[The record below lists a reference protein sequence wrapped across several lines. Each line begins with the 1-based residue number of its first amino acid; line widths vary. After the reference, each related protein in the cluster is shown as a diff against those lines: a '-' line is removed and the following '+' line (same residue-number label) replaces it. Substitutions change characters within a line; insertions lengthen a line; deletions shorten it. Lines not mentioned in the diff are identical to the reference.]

1 MSDLAKL
8 SYAADPPVDGN
19 RIRSLDRL
27 ATAAQN
33 ASTADETRRIPGGR
47 ATAQEDLE
55 MMRNRIAAAFVF
67 ACVTGIAAPATAE
80 QITFMTGPQGGSWIP
95 LGGALKN
102 IWEKAIPG
110 LSIQETP
117 GAGIANVRGVEE
129 NKAQVG
135 FANSA
140 TTVDGIEGRAPYPGK
155 TTHVCQIANLYPQ
168 YFQVV
173 ALKDAHVKS
182 FADMKGKSLVTQPK
196 GNTGE
201 ILTGL
206 VLKINGMSYGSLAKT
221 NFQAGY
227 TDAVD
232 MMKDGHAQ
240 VFTLGTT
247 SPASAV
253 MDLASARDI
262 DLVPV
267 DDKTMGELHK
277 MNPGYV
283 KLVIK
288 AGTYPKQDRDIAAIA
303 YSTHIVARCDLPEKM
318 VYEMT
323 KAMAAHI
330 DDLAAVVKPIHG
342 LTAKDMAVDIGVPFH
357 KGAAKY
363 YKEVGA
369 M

>member
-1 MSDLAKL
+1 M
-8 SYAADPPVDGN
+8 
-19 RIRSLDRL
+19 
-27 ATAAQN
+27 QH
-33 ASTADETRRIPGGR
+33 
-47 ATAQEDLE
+47 
-55 MMRNRIAAAFVF
+55 RIAVLAIACAAA
-67 ACVTGIAAPATAE
+67 ACAAPAAAE
-80 QITFMTGPQGGSWIP
+80 QVTMMTGPQGGSWIP

-102 IWEKAIPG
+102 MWEKAVPG
-110 LSIQETP
+110 LSIQQTP

-129 NKAQVG
+129 NKAQIG

-140 TTVDGIEGRAPYPGK
+140 TTVDGLEGRPPYPAK
-155 TTHVCQIANLYPQ
+155 TTHVCQVANLYPQ

-182 FADMKGKSLVTQPK
+182 FADLRGKSLVTQPK

-201 ILTGL
+201 TLTAL
-206 VLKINGMSYGSLAKT
+206 VLQVNGMSYSSLAKT

-253 MDLASARDI
+253 MDLASGRDI

-267 DDKTMGELHK
+267 DDKTMNELHR
-277 MNPGYV
+277 MNPGYH

-288 AGTYPKQDRDIAAIA
+288 AGTYPKQDKDVPAIG
-303 YSTHIVARCDLPEKM
+303 YSTHIVARCDLPEEM
-318 VYEMT
+318 VYQMT
-323 KAMAAHI
+323 KLMATHVV
-330 DDLAAVVKPIHG
+330 DMAAVVKPIEG

-357 KGAAKY
+357 KGAVKY